1 MSKSQKTP
9 IVKPATRERGEAR
22 YFHGRVKIL
31 DDFKELLGR
40 AKAGNSGT
48 SILIQA
54 APGAG
59 KTALLHEC
67 ARLARVQRWQTAKI
81 QLDALWDPT
90 TLLQSLGRKKDAKQK
105 ESGWRRKLEGG
116 VALPGIGNVKGGI
129 HSRGAERRADGAD

>member
-9 IVKPATRERGEAR
+9 IVKPATLERGEAR

-40 AKAGNSGT
+40 AKEGKSGT

-67 ARLARVQRWQTAKI
+67 ARIAEANNWTVSNLRAKNLWDVVSLDKSLELTGKVKEGEIIWRKGHSNAVQRESR
-81 QLDALWDPT
+81 T
-90 TLLQSLGRKKDAKQK
+90 TRLRPAPWTS
-105 ESGWRRKLEGG
+105 
-116 VALPGIGNVKGGI
+116 
-129 HSRGAERRADGAD
+129 